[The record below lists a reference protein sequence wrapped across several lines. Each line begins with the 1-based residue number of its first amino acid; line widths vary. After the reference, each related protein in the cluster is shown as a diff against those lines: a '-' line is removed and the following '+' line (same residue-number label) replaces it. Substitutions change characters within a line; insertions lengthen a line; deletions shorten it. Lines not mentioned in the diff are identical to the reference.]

1 MSTLEAQVLKAVAT
15 TSATNQI
22 SNCKSAVSPGGDVYV
37 TGAFTGTLNIGGG
50 IPTVTTNTTNPNG
63 SAFLAKY
70 SGTLTPLS
78 LTYMSNTAD
87 TDFSSGFSVA
97 VSPSG
102 DVYVTGSF
110 TGTLDIGGGIPTVT
124 TNTNN
129 GSAFLAK
136 YSGTL
141 TPLSLTYMSNTADTD
156 GSVGLSVAVSPSGD
170 VYVTGL
176 FTGTLN
182 IGGGIPTV
190 TTNTTNPNGS
200 AFLAKYSGTLT
211 PLSLTYMSNTADTDG
226 SIGYS
231 VAVSPSGDVYVTG
244 LFNGTLNIGSGI
256 PTVTTNSINSAFLA
270 KYSVSLTPLSL
281 KYMSNTTDTTGSIGY
296 SVAVSPSGDVYVTGT
311 FTGTLNIGSG
321 IPTVTTTSTSRDGSA
336 FLAKYSGALTPLS
349 LTYMSNTADTDGS
362 IGYSVAVSPS
372 GDVYV
377 TGLFNGTLNI
387 GGGIPTV
394 TTNTTNVSA
403 FLAKYSGTLT
413 PLSLTYMSNTADT
426 DGSFGLSVAVSPSGD
441 VYVTGSFNGTLNI
454 GSGVPTVTSTIT
466 AGSNGFLAKYTTNH
480 SEPICLV
487 SGTPI
492 LTDQGIVAI
501 EKIDTAVHTI
511 SGKRIVAVTRAI
523 TPEKNL
529 ICFEPHSVAINCPTK
544 RTVMTPGHEVLYKGK
559 LVQAKHFVG
568 KLNGVHTVP
577 YDGKVVY
584 NVLLQQ
590 HGVMSVNNMVVET
603 LHPQNKVAK
612 EILNTF

>member
-1 MSTLEAQVLKAVAT
+1 MSTLEAQVLKAIAT
-15 TSATNQI
+15 TSATNNI
-22 SNCKSAVSPGGDVYV
+22 FDCTSAVSPGGDVYV
-37 TGAFTGTLNIGGG
+37 TGAFTGTLDIGGG
-50 IPTVTTNTTNPNG
+50 IPTVTTNTVRST
-63 SAFLAKY
+63 FLAKY

-78 LTYMSNTAD
+78 LKYMSNTAT
-87 TDFSSGFSVA
+87 TDVSSGFSVA

-102 DVYVTGSF
+102 DVYVTGYF

-124 TNTNN
+124 TNTVRSTFLAKYSGTLTPLSLKYMSNTATN
-129 GSAFLAK
+129 DFSSGVSVAVSPGGDVYVTGAFTGTLDIGGGIPTVTTNTVRSAFLAKYSGTLTPLSLKYMSNTATNDFSSGGSVAVSPGGDVYVTGRFTGTLDIGGGIATVTTNTTNPDGSAFLAK

-156 GSVGLSVAVSPSGD
+156 GSYGYSVAVSPSGD
-170 VYVTGL
+170 VYVTGY

-190 TTNTTNPNGS
+190 TTNTTNVS
-200 AFLAKYSGTLT
+200 AFLARYSGTLT
-211 PLSLTYMSNTADTDG
+211 PLSLTYISNTA
-226 SIGYS
+226 
-231 VAVSPSGDVYVTG
+231 
-244 LFNGTLNIGSGI
+244 
-256 PTVTTNSINSAFLA
+256 
-270 KYSVSLTPLSL
+270 
-281 KYMSNTTDTTGSIGY
+281 TTDV
-296 SVAVSPSGDVYVTGT
+296 SV
-311 FTGTLNIGSG
+311 
-321 IPTVTTTSTSRDGSA
+321 
-336 FLAKYSGALTPLS
+336 
-349 LTYMSNTADTDGS
+349 
-362 IGYSVAVSPS
+362 GYSVAVSPS

-403 FLAKYSGTLT
+403 FLARYSGTLT

-426 DGSFGLSVAVSPSGD
+426 DGSVGYSVTVSPSGD
-441 VYVTGSFNGTLNI
+441 VYVTGLFNGTLNI
-454 GSGVPTVTSTIT
+454 GSGVPNVTSTIT
-466 AGSNGFLAKYTTNH
+466 GNFNGFLAKYTTNH
-480 SEPICLV
+480 NEPICLV

-511 SGKRIVAVTRAI
+511 SGKRIVAVTKAI

-544 RTVMTPGHEVLYKGK
+544 RTIMTPGHEVLYKGK

>member
-1 MSTLEAQVLKAVAT
+1 
-15 TSATNQI
+15 
-22 SNCKSAVSPGGDVYV
+22 
-37 TGAFTGTLNIGGG
+37 
-50 IPTVTTNTTNPNG
+50 
-63 SAFLAKY
+63 
-70 SGTLTPLS
+70 
-78 LTYMSNTAD
+78 
-87 TDFSSGFSVA
+87 
-97 VSPSG
+97 
-102 DVYVTGSF
+102 
-110 TGTLDIGGGIPTVT
+110 
-124 TNTNN
+124 
-129 GSAFLAK
+129 
-136 YSGTL
+136 
-141 TPLSLTYMSNTADTD
+141 
-156 GSVGLSVAVSPSGD
+156 
-170 VYVTGL
+170 
-176 FTGTLN
+176 
-182 IGGGIPTV
+182 
-190 TTNTTNPNGS
+190 
-200 AFLAKYSGTLT
+200 
-211 PLSLTYMSNTADTDG
+211 
-226 SIGYS
+226 
-231 VAVSPSGDVYVTG
+231 
-244 LFNGTLNIGSGI
+244 
-256 PTVTTNSINSAFLA
+256 
-270 KYSVSLTPLSL
+270 
-281 KYMSNTTDTTGSIGY
+281 
-296 SVAVSPSGDVYVTGT
+296 
-311 FTGTLNIGSG
+311 
-321 IPTVTTTSTSRDGSA
+321 
-336 FLAKYSGALTPLS
+336 
-349 LTYMSNTADTDGS
+349 
-362 IGYSVAVSPS
+362 
-372 GDVYV
+372 
-377 TGLFNGTLNI
+377 
-387 GGGIPTV
+387 
-394 TTNTTNVSA
+394 
-403 FLAKYSGTLT
+403 
-413 PLSLTYMSNTADT
+413 MSNTADT